1 MTSRENDVG
10 KKHVAAADVKI
21 GIEDDSRYRGTATLK
36 KCDIYIYTYLYIYT
50 HIIFQSKLLVLR
62 NNATTNK
69 LCETN
74 IFHTK

>member
-36 KCDIYIYTYLYIYT
+36 KCDIYIYLLIYIHAHY
-50 HIIFQSKLLVLR
+50 IS
-62 NNATTNK
+62 
-69 LCETN
+69 E
-74 IFHTK
+74 